1 VSTSEEKISAGSY
14 HHGDLRAALVTA
26 AAELVTCCGP
36 AAVSLREVARIVGV
50 SHNAPYRHFP
60 TRQALL
66 AAVAAYGFE
75 TLFNEMKASHRSS
88 DPAEHLQEIGRA
100 YIAFALRHRGA
111 YQLMFSDE
119 VQKSEYPELRE
130 IAEAGFQ
137 SLLEHVTAL
146 NPALPE
152 LLARGATTA
161 VWGLM
166 HGIAHLILDNQ
177 LKDTGADDVGHTRLI
192 DLATRIL
199 VAGLIHAKIDPTG
212 ITSMPSAC
220 SVPVK

>member
-1 VSTSEEKISAGSY
+1 VSTSEEKNSAGSY

-66 AAVAAYGFE
+66 AAVAAFGFE
-75 TLFNEMKASHRSS
+75 TLFKEMKASAHSP
-88 DPAEHLQEIGRA
+88 DPAEHLQEIGRV
-100 YIAFALRHRGA
+100 YIAFALRHRGV

-119 VQKSEYPELRE
+119 IQKSEYPELRE

-137 SLLEHVTAL
+137 SLQEHVTAL
-146 NPALPE
+146 NPALHDG
-152 LLARGATTA
+152 GATIT
-161 VWGLM
+161 VWGLV

-177 LKDTGADDVGHTRLI
+177 LKHDAVFGLGHTQLI
-192 DLATRIL
+192 DLAMRIL
-199 VAGLIHAKIDPTG
+199 AAGLAHAAPSPPASV
-212 ITSMPSAC
+212 TSLPSAC
-220 SVPVK
+220 PMD

>member
-1 VSTSEEKISAGSY
+1 VSTLEEKNSAGSY

-75 TLFNEMKASHRSS
+75 TLFSEMKASTHSS
-88 DPAEHLQEIGRA
+88 DPAEHLREIGRV
-100 YIAFALRHRGA
+100 YIAFALRHRGV

-119 VQKSEYPELRE
+119 IQKSDYAELRD
-130 IAEAGFQ
+130 IAEGGFK
-137 SLLEHVTAL
+137 SLQEHVTAL
-146 NPALPE
+146 NPNLNPG
-152 LLARGATTA
+152 GATTT
-161 VWGLM
+161 VWSLM

-177 LKDTGADDVGHTRLI
+177 LKDKGEDDAQHSGLI
-192 DLATRIL
+192 NLATRIL
-199 VAGLIHAKIDPTG
+199 VAGLSHAEADPNDLPPT
-212 ITSMPSAC
+212 SAC
-220 SVPVK
+220 PMAVT

>member
-1 VSTSEEKISAGSY
+1 
-14 HHGDLRAALVTA
+14 VTA

-75 TLFNEMKASHRSS
+75 TLFQEMKASSHSP
-88 DPAEHLQEIGRA
+88 DPAEHLQEIGRV

-137 SLLEHVTAL
+137 SLQEHVTAL
-146 NPALPE
+146 NPILHAS
-152 LLARGATTA
+152 GATIT
-161 VWGLM
+161 VWGLL

-177 LKDTGADDVGHTRLI
+177 LKHDEPEDPGHTTLI

-199 VAGLIHAKIDPTG
+199 VAGLINAKAEPCGMPTL
-212 ITSMPSAC
+212 PSAC
-220 SVPVK
+220 PMAAK

>member
-1 VSTSEEKISAGSY
+1 VSTSEEKISGSSY

-75 TLFNEMKASHRSS
+75 MLFKAMKESS
-88 DPAEHLQEIGRA
+88 LSPDPAEHLQLIGRV
-100 YIAFALRHRGA
+100 YIGFALRHRGV

-119 VQKSEYPELRE
+119 IQKSEYPELRA
-130 IAEAGFQ
+130 IAEAGFN
-137 SLLEHVTAL
+137 SLQEHVVAL
-146 NPALPE
+146 NPNLHGS
-152 LLARGATTA
+152 GATVT
-161 VWGLM
+161 VWGLV

-177 LKDTGADDVGHTRLI
+177 LKQHDENDPNHTQLV

-199 VAGLIHAKIDPTG
+199 TAGLINTESLEVDAV
-212 ITSMPSAC
+212 MPSGCPMGADAE
-220 SVPVK
+220 